1 MSQASAI
8 SARDPR
14 LDLLRIAG
22 SVAVVCVHAAG
33 ATVFARADQR
43 DLTWWVAN
51 LTDSV
56 SRWCVPVFVM
66 VTGALLLRPSRDE
79 SLARFYRTRLSKL
92 LPPVL
97 FWSAFYIALRSYID
111 GRFDAQDAWNRFVQG
126 TPHFHLWYLY
136 MLLGL
141 YFVTPWLKRA
151 VAQASDKELKAMAWA
166 GLGLA
171 SIASMANRFHGVQ
184 PTTFLALF
192 VPYIPYLLMGHWF
205 ARRATAPAPGN
216 TGSWMLAATCAV
228 VIAASAWALVPVL
241 GTRGIDVAYEFLNP
255 MAILFAVA
263 VFGLG
268 MSATV
273 ESPRALAAIAFL
285 APLTFG
291 VYLIHP
297 FWLTFLY
304 KFGVHGGAFH
314 PLVGMPATVVGA
326 LALSAASVFAMSKIP
341 YLRAVV
347 PG

>member
-1 MSQASAI
+1 MSHTSAMA
-8 SARDPR
+8 ARDPR
-14 LDLLRIAG
+14 LDLLRIAA

-33 ATVFARADQR
+33 ATVMARAPQR
-43 DLTWWVAN
+43 DMAWWVAN
-51 LTDSV
+51 LMDSA

-79 SLARFYRTRLSKL
+79 STSRFYRARYSKL
-92 LPPVL
+92 LPPLV
-97 FWSAFYIALRSYID
+97 FWSVFYIALRSYID
-111 GRFDAQDAWNRFVQG
+111 GRFDPQDAWSRLVHG
-126 TPHFHLWYLY
+126 APHFHLWYLY

-151 VAQASDKELKAMAWA
+151 AAHAGDGELKAMAWA

-171 SIASMANRFHGVQ
+171 SITLLSNHFHGVQ
-184 PTTFLALF
+184 PTIFIGLF
-192 VPYIPYLLMGHWF
+192 VPYVPYLLMGHWF
-205 ARRATAPAPGN
+205 ARQTASPSRAGGWA
-216 TGSWMLAATCAV
+216 LAAGCAGL
-228 VIAASAWALVPVL
+228 IAFSTWALEPAL
-241 GTRGIDVAYEFLNP
+241 GMRGIDMVYEYLNP
-255 MAILFAVA
+255 LVIVFSMA

-268 MSATV
+268 LSARVT
-273 ESPRALAAIAFL
+273 SPRALAAIGVL

-291 VYLIHP
+291 IYLVHP

-314 PLVGMPATVVGA
+314 PLAGMPATVAAA
-326 LALSAASVFAMSKIP
+326 LVLSAASVFVLSKIP